1 MTGAGENHEDDG
13 TGTALAVPVLF
24 QEQARRAIPH
34 PVRNSE
40 YIPIFSS
47 ATCAF
52 TVEWKQNL
60 PGVRKRDPAN
70 DQLRH
75 VWG

>member
-52 TVEWKQNL
+52 TVE
-60 PGVRKRDPAN
+60 
-70 DQLRH
+70 
-75 VWG
+75 